1 MSGSW
6 DVVKGLWKQIKGDAR
21 AEWGKL
27 TDDDWDQIA
36 GNRDKLIGRLQEE
49 YGWQRNETERRV
61 DEWFSRFGQGRHER
75 SIES

>member
-1 MSGSW
+1 MAGEW
-6 DVVKGLWKQIKGDAR
+6 DMIKGMWKQIKGDAR

-49 YGWQRNETERRV
+49 YGWQKNEAERKV
-61 DEWFSRFGQGRHER
+61 DSWFSRYSQGNRER

>member
-1 MSGSW
+1 MAGEW
-6 DVVKGLWKQIKGDAR
+6 DVIKGMWKQIKGDAR

-36 GNRDKLIGRLQEE
+36 GNRDKLVGRLQEE
-49 YGWQRNETERRV
+49 YGWQKNEAEHKV
-61 DEWFSRFGQGRHER
+61 DSWFSRYSKGNRER